1 MVYNDWRQSGL
12 LRCILCGG
20 GAEPR
25 FGVCEGCALDLPFIE
40 TACRTCAMPLPP
52 APSGPGRQC
61 PSCLSRPPACTVS
74 RCAWHYGFP
83 VNQLIQHFKYEG
95 DLAAGHSL
103 ARLAA
108 ETLADMAGSLDLLI
122 PIPLHWRRYW
132 QRGFNQA
139 QLVAETFGK
148 AWQLPVLTRG
158 LRKRQASDRQQSL
171 DRRQRLRN
179 LSGSFAVRA
188 AVKGRRV
195 GLVDDVITTGA
206 TMEAAASALL
216 EAGAAQISA
225 IALARTP

>member
-25 FGVCEGCALDLPFIE
+25 FGVCEGCARDLLLIE

-52 APSGPGRQC
+52 APAGRSRQC
-61 PSCLSRPPACTVS
+61 PSCLSRPPACTAT

-83 VNQLIQHFKYEG
+83 VSQLIQHFKYEG

-103 ARLAA
+103 ATLAA

-139 QLVAETFGK
+139 QLVAETLGN

-158 LRKRQASDRQQSL
+158 LRKCHASERQQSL
-171 DRRQRLRN
+171 DKKQRLRN

-188 AVKGRRV
+188 AVEGRRV

-206 TMEAAASALL
+206 TMEAAAGALL

>member
-1 MVYNDWRQSGL
+1 
-12 LRCILCGG
+12 
-20 GAEPR
+20 
-25 FGVCEGCALDLPFIE
+25 
-40 TACRTCAMPLPP
+40 
-52 APSGPGRQC
+52 
-61 PSCLSRPPACTVS
+61 
-74 RCAWHYGFP
+74 

-103 ARLAA
+103 ASLAA

-139 QLVAETFGK
+139 QLLAETFGH
-148 AWQLPVLTRG
+148 AWQLPVQTRG
-158 LRKRQASDRQQSL
+158 LRKRHASDRQQSL

-216 EAGAAQISA
+216 EAGAAQVSA